1 MSRYILIDGGQGG
14 CRIVYMAE
22 GDRVLTGNGA
32 GLSRQARDR
41 SAGVLRVIERAFA
54 DLGPRSPDAVDAIV
68 AGLTGFDG
76 ASQTAGTVADGFR
89 TLVRTG
95 RVVVTNDAVTSYL
108 GAIGFEPGVVVA
120 AGTGVIALAGDRDG
134 NFARSDGWGYILG
147 DDGGGYY
154 IGRRGLASALRA
166 HDGRGG
172 SQALLQRAKDEFGD
186 PESLRDRVYSSPNPV
201 GEVAR
206 FALEVAEAA
215 REGDSV
221 AEEIWAIA
229 AREVAQTATAAL
241 GRVFAPDAPVSVSW
255 TGNLFNAR
263 DLMLQPFQQQV
274 AVIWPKASLLAPRG
288 TALSGAE
295 LLARSNPPPMFEDL
309 LHVFEC

>member
-172 SQALLQRAKDEFGD
+172 SQALLQRAKDQFGK
-186 PESLRDRVYSSPNPV
+186 PESLRDRVYSSPNPA
-201 GEVAR
+201 GEVAM
-206 FALEVAEAA
+206 FARKVAEAA

-309 LHVFEC
+309 LHVFES

>member
-1 MSRYILIDGGQGG
+1 MSSYILIDGGQGG

-41 SAGVLRVIERAFA
+41 SAGVLRVLERAFA
-54 DLGPRSPDAVDAIV
+54 DLGPRAPDAVDAIV

-154 IGRRGLASALRA
+154 IGRQGLASALRA

-172 SQALLQRAKDEFGD
+172 SQALLQRAKDEFGK

-201 GEVAR
+201 DEVAT

-309 LHVFEC
+309 LHVFKS

>member
-134 NFARSDGWGYILG
+134 NFARCDGWGYILG

-166 HDGRGG
+166 QDGRGG

-274 AVIWPKASLLAPRG
+274 AVIWPKASLLAPKG
-288 TALSGAE
+288 TALGGAE

-309 LHVFEC
+309 LHVFES

>member
-14 CRIVYMAE
+14 CRIVYMAD
-22 GDRVLTGNGA
+22 GKRVLTGNGA

-120 AGTGVIALAGDRDG
+120 AGTGVIALAGDREG

-147 DDGGGYY
+147 DDGGGSY

-166 HDGRGG
+166 HDGREG
-172 SQALLQRAKDEFGD
+172 SQALLQRAKDQFGK
-186 PESLRDRVYSSPNPV
+186 PESLRDRVYSSPNPA
-201 GEVAR
+201 GEVAM
-206 FALEVAEAA
+206 FARKVAEAA

-229 AREVAQTATAAL
+229 ARGCADVDSRVGPGLRPRRPCECFVDREPVGRQGSHAPALPAAHSCNMAEGPPPCTQRYGL
-241 GRVFAPDAPVSVSW
+241 EW
-255 TGNLFNAR
+255 
-263 DLMLQPFQQQV
+263 
-274 AVIWPKASLLAPRG
+274 RG
-288 TALSGAE
+288 TARL
-295 LLARSNPPPMFEDL
+295 FEP
-309 LHVFEC
+309 

>member
-147 DDGGGYY
+147 DDGG
-154 IGRRGLASALRA
+154 
-166 HDGRGG
+166 
-172 SQALLQRAKDEFGD
+172 
-186 PESLRDRVYSSPNPV
+186 V
-201 GEVAR
+201 
-206 FALEVAEAA
+206 
-215 REGDSV
+215 
-221 AEEIWAIA
+221 
-229 AREVAQTATAAL
+229 TT
-241 GRVFAPDAPVSVSW
+241 
-255 TGNLFNAR
+255 
-263 DLMLQPFQQQV
+263 
-274 AVIWPKASLLAPRG
+274 
-288 TALSGAE
+288 
-295 LLARSNPPPMFEDL
+295 
-309 LHVFEC
+309 